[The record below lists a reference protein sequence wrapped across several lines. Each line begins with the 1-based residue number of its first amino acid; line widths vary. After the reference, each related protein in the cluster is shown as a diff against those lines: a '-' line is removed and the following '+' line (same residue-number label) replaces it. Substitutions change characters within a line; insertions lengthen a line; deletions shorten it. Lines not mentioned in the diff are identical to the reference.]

1 MYVKLFVFCDW
12 LVENVNKPFFLLL
25 STLLHY
31 CSNKIKVSP
40 LCISSVRKQCHSP
53 TKGAEGE
60 AMMGVSVIAE
70 VVMGVAVEISLTAQL
85 GGPRLIGTKE
95 HLLF

>member
-1 MYVKLFVFCDW
+1 
-12 LVENVNKPFFLLL
+12 
-25 STLLHY
+25 
-31 CSNKIKVSP
+31 
-40 LCISSVRKQCHSP
+40 
-53 TKGAEGE
+53 
-60 AMMGVSVIAE
+60 MMGVSVMAE